1 MKVNCF
7 TIIKENLRRAFYRRN
22 IHCKYCS
29 SHIESNSSFCNS
41 CCELLEV
48 CKENNLDNSGRKLV
62 LNL

>member
-7 TIIKENLRRAFYRRN
+7 TIIKVNLKRAFCRRKS
-22 IHCKYCS
+22 HCKYCS
-29 SHIESNSSFCNS
+29 NNIEFNSSFCNS